1 MVPLLAAATLPE
13 GYDQICSIGGRPS
26 HCRDPWDDS
35 IRNPIW
41 LPGPPFDASALP
53 SSSLLW
59 IGAPEPDPHRCCL
72 LLAACCLLGGQ
83 RTKRTNATGMESGR
97 ALSRS
102 RGTGTGTWYWLPS
115 SSSLR

>member
-72 LLAACCLLGGQ
+72 LLVRRPANEKNERYGDGVGKGPVEEQGNSDGGH
-83 RTKRTNATGMESGR
+83 
-97 ALSRS
+97 
-102 RGTGTGTWYWLPS
+102 
-115 SSSLR
+115 